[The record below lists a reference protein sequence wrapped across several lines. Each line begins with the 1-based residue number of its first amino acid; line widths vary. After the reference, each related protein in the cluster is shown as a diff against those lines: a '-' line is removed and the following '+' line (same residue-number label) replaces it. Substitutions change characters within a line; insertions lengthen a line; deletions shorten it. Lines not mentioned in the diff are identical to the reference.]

1 LFGHATSGYTVIGR
15 RRSKAGLL
23 SKEDVIG
30 SVSSTDQGGGKRRS
44 VTEASSGRN
53 SQLEILK
60 KIALGTEGSCCPY
73 REGDSPR
80 LLPRPLLEKH

>member
-30 SVSSTDQGGGKRRS
+30 SVSSTDQGGGKRRGFCIMGT
-44 VTEASSGRN
+44 VQKTGN
-53 SQLEILK
+53 SLVNS
-60 KIALGTEGSCCPY
+60 T
-73 REGDSPR
+73 
-80 LLPRPLLEKH
+80 